1 MRRKK
6 SLFLLIVILIFS
18 LLFINGCEKKQ
29 NVSDGSTVRIAYFP
43 NITHSQALIG
53 MKNGEFQKE
62 LGNTKIEWKQFN
74 AGASE
79 LEAFLAG
86 AVDIGYIGPG
96 PAISGYMKSKGDI
109 QIISG
114 AADGGAVLVG
124 KKGTNIKTVKDL
136 SGKKVAIPQY
146 GNTQDLC
153 LRFLLQ
159 ENGLKDAAK
168 GGTVEIVQADNPDIQ
183 SLLQNGFIDAALVP
197 EPWGATLQEK
207 IGASVIFNYNQIW
220 RQGNYPTAV
229 IAVRREFLQQ
239 HPDIVEKFLRVH
251 LEITGY
257 INKDEEQAVADTN
270 DEFAALT
277 RKPLSKNVLNIAF
290 NRITATVD
298 PQAQAVRDMIQM
310 SIKAGFI
317 REPYS
322 DKDLFKLDILNK
334 ILKENGQKTIN

>member
-1 MRRKK
+1 MKRKK
-6 SLFLLIVILIFS
+6 SLFLLIVIITIS
-18 LLFINGCEKKQ
+18 LLVGCGNVQ
-29 NVSDGSTVRIAYFP
+29 NTSDSSTLRVAYFP
-43 NITHSQALIG
+43 NITHTQALIG
-53 MKNGEFQKE
+53 IKNGEFQKE
-62 LGNTKIEWKQFN
+62 LGNTKVEWKQFD

-96 PAISGYMKSKGDI
+96 PAINGYTKSKGDI
-109 QIISG
+109 QIVSG
-114 AADGGAVLVG
+114 AADGGAVLIG
-124 KKGTNIKTVKDL
+124 KKGTTIKSVKDL

-159 ENGLKDAAK
+159 KNGLKDAAK
-168 GGTVEIVQADNPDIQ
+168 GGTVEIVQTNNSDVQ
-183 SLLQNGFIDAALVP
+183 SLLENGSIDAALVP

-207 IGASVIFNYNQIW
+207 IGASIILDYNQIW

-239 HPDIVEKFLRVH
+239 HPDIVEKFLKAH
-251 LEITGY
+251 LELTEY
-257 INKDEEQAVADTN
+257 TNKNKEQAADMAN
-270 DEFAALT
+270 DEFGVLT
-277 RKPLSKNVLNIAF
+277 RKPLSKNVLNTSF
-290 NRITATVD
+290 NRLNVTVNPQVQATK
-298 PQAQAVRDMIQM
+298 DMIDM

-317 REPYS
+317 RQKYD

-334 ILKENGQKTIN
+334 ILKEKGQDTIN